1 MNRHSLSLGLALL
14 ACASGLMAQ
23 GVPAASNTPPSAPLT
38 PLKPLVPAEVT
49 DDGLEPVPGPVA
61 ATARAP
67 RRALPVWK
75 LKIEAPDGLDDLL
88 RSYLDLARFQSQDQV
103 GPSENVVSRSEL
115 RRLVAAAPEQARALL
130 EAEGYFNADVRVAM
144 TEEVEGQPQII
155 SIVVVPGPKATID
168 KVQMV
173 FEGELDNRLGNADAT
188 AQALVD
194 DLAADWSLGRGKAF
208 RQALW
213 TQAKNTTLAT
223 LRSQGYVTATWSGTS
238 ATVDAQANTAR
249 LFLVADSGPAFSYG
263 ELQVEGLKHQPE
275 SAIRNLMSFRVGDP
289 YRERQVLDF
298 QERVQKL
305 NLFESVFVNVSD
317 DPAQASAAPV
327 TVKLRE
333 MPLQQ
338 ATLGAG
344 VSSDTGPRVSVEHLH
359 RLLWGYPV
367 QAKSKVQLGRDES
380 LVQSDLTSHPRPG
393 GKRWLGAF
401 QFARQIDDDEAVTVS
416 GRVRAGQSDEGD
428 RLERIL
434 YAEYQRAQVTSE
446 GGLKI
451 SEASALTVMQQW
463 LWRDLDSPIL
473 PTTGLTANVQVGAG
487 RSFSTLDT
495 SGWFGRAHGRVTWYR
510 PLPGQWY
517 ATVRGELGHVLAD
530 RGVGVPDTLL
540 FRAGGDESVRGYGYR
555 TLGVESDGVTLGG
568 RALVTGSV
576 EVARPVWSRF
586 PSLWG
591 ALFADVGDAAEDF
604 QALKP
609 RLGYGAGVRWRSPV
623 GPLRLDAAYGH
634 DIHEFR
640 LHFSVGIVL

>member
-1 MNRHSLSLGLALL
+1 LSRRSLSLGAFWL

-23 GVPAASNTPPSAPLT
+23 GVPAVSAAPPSAPAEVVDDAPET
-38 PLKPLVPAEVT
+38 VPAPT
-49 DDGLEPVPGPVA
+49 ATA
-61 ATARAP
+61 ATRAP
-67 RRALPVWK
+67 RRPLPVWQ
-75 LKIEAPDGLDDLL
+75 LRIEAPDDLDDLL
-88 RSYLDLARFQSQDQV
+88 RSYLDLARFQSQDQT
-103 GPSENVVSRSEL
+103 GPTETVVSRSEL

-130 EAEGYFNADVRVAM
+130 EAEGYFNADVRVSM
-144 TEEVEGQPQII
+144 TDEVEGQPQVIRI
-155 SIVVVPGPKATID
+155 MVVPGPKATID

-173 FEGELDNRLGNADAT
+173 FEGELDNRLGNSDAQ

-194 DLAADWSLGRGKAF
+194 QLAADWSLGRGQAF

-317 DPAQASAAPV
+317 DPAQASATPV
-327 TVKLRE
+327 TVKVRE
-333 MPLQQ
+333 LPLQQ

-401 QFARQIDDDEAVTVS
+401 QFARQIDDDNAVTLS
-416 GRVRAGQSDEGD
+416 GRVRAGQSDEGE
-428 RLERIL
+428 RLERVL
-434 YAEYQRAQVTSE
+434 FAEYQRAQVTSD
-446 GGLKI
+446 GGIKI
-451 SEASALTVMQQW
+451 SDASALTVMQQW
-463 LWRDLDSPIL
+463 LWRDVDSVIL
-473 PTTGLTANVQVGAG
+473 PTAGLTANVQVGGG
-487 RSFSTLDT
+487 RSYLTLDD
-495 SGWFGRAHGRVTWYR
+495 SGWFGRVHGRVTWYR

-517 ATVRGELGHVLAD
+517 ATVRGELGHVLANE
-530 RGVGVPDTLL
+530 RVGVPDTLL

-555 TLGVESDGVTLGG
+555 TLGVESEGVTLGG
-568 RALVTGSV
+568 RALMTGSV

-591 ALFADVGDAAEDF
+591 ALFVDAGDAALDF
-604 QALKP
+604 NALKP

-634 DIHEFR
+634 DIQEFR
-640 LHFSVGIVL
+640 LHFSVGVVL

>member
-1 MNRHSLSLGLALL
+1 MSRHSLSLGVVLL

-23 GVPAASNTPPSAPLT
+23 GGATVSTVPLPPAP
-38 PLKPLVPAEVT
+38 PEAF
-49 DDGLEPVPGPVA
+49 DDALEPVPAPTP
-61 ATARAP
+61 ATSARAP
-67 RRALPVWK
+67 RRPLPVWQ
-75 LKIEAPDGLDDLL
+75 LRIEAPDDLDDLL
-88 RSYLDLARFQSQDQV
+88 RSYLDLARFQSQDQT
-103 GPSENVVSRSEL
+103 GPTETVVSRSEL

-144 TEEVEGQPQII
+144 TEEVEGQPQVIRI
-155 SIVVVPGPKATID
+155 TVVPGAKATID

-173 FEGELDNRLGNADAT
+173 FEGELDNRLGNADAQ

-194 DLAADWSLGRGKAF
+194 QLAADWSLGRGQAF

-317 DPAQASAAPV
+317 DPTMASAAPV
-327 TVKLRE
+327 TVKVRE
-333 MPLQQ
+333 LPLQQ

-401 QFARQIDDDEAVTVS
+401 QFARQIDDDEAVTLS

-428 RLERIL
+428 RLERVL

-463 LWRDLDSPIL
+463 LWRDLDSLIL
-473 PTTGLTANVQVGAG
+473 PTMGLTANVQVGGG

-517 ATVRGELGHVLAD
+517 ATVRGEVGQVLAD
-530 RGVGVPDTLL
+530 SDVSVPDTLL

-555 TLGVESDGVTLGG
+555 TLGVERDGVTLGG
-568 RALVTGSV
+568 RSLVTGSV

-591 ALFADVGDAAEDF
+591 ALFADVGDAAQDF
-604 QALKP
+604 NALRP

-634 DIHEFR
+634 DIREFR

>member
-14 ACASGLMAQ
+14 ACVSGVMAQ
-23 GVPAASNTPPSAPLT
+23 GVPAASAAPPSAPLT
-38 PLKPLVPAEVT
+38 PLTPAEVT

-67 RRALPVWK
+67 RRPLPVWK

-130 EAEGYFNADVRVAM
+130 EAEGYFNADVRVSM
-144 TEEVEGQPQII
+144 TQEVEGQPQFI
-155 SIVVVPGPKATID
+155 SITVVPGNKATID

-173 FEGELDNRLGNADAT
+173 FEGELDNRLGNADAQ

-194 DLAADWSLGRGKAF
+194 ELAADWSLGRGQAF

-263 ELQVEGLKHQPE
+263 ELRVEGLKHQPE

-401 QFARQIDDDEAVTVS
+401 QFARQIDDDEAVTLS

-463 LWRDLDSPIL
+463 LWRDLDSLIL
-473 PTTGLTANVQVGAG
+473 PTTGLTANVQVGADD
-487 RSFSTLDT
+487 RSRPWT
-495 SGWFGRAHGRVTWYR
+495 RAAG
-510 PLPGQWY
+510 
-517 ATVRGELGHVLAD
+517 LAE
-530 RGVGVPDTLL
+530 RT
-540 FRAGGDESVRGYGYR
+540 GG
-555 TLGVESDGVTLGG
+555 
-568 RALVTGSV
+568 
-576 EVARPVWSRF
+576 
-586 PSLWG
+586 
-591 ALFADVGDAAEDF
+591 
-604 QALKP
+604 
-609 RLGYGAGVRWRSPV
+609 
-623 GPLRLDAAYGH
+623 
-634 DIHEFR
+634 
-640 LHFSVGIVL
+640 